1 MIAKKLEQ
9 KIRDAILS
17 SARSHAPSLFA
28 QDASGLSNLQRPRK
42 LTHVHPPNTSLT
54 CRTVLLIVDRNVDL
68 TAMLAHGWTYQA
80 LASDCLE
87 MKLNRVVVAQ
97 PQKRSYDLDSKDF
110 FWAKNAANP
119 FPQVAED
126 IDTELNRY
134 KQDAAEITRSTGVS
148 DVNDIAQMSVSL
160 HPRTSSPRI
169 RTPHPRSRC
178 H

>member
-9 KIRDAILS
+9 KIRDAVLS
-17 SARSHAPSLFA
+17 SARSHSASLFA
-28 QDASGLSNLQRPRK
+28 QDASGLSNLQRPRNRH
-42 LTHVHPPNTSLT
+42 LFQLASSESLT
-54 CRTVLLIVDRNVDL
+54 LPSTVLLILDRNVDL
-68 TAMLAHGWTYQA
+68 VPMLSHGWTYQA

-87 MKLNRVVVAQ
+87 MKLNRVVVSQ

-126 IDTELNRY
+126 IDTELNKY

-148 DVNDIAQMSVSL
+148 DVNDIAQMLVSHSPGQTCACL
-160 HPRTSSPRI
+160 WHPLLLVT
-169 RTPHPRSRC
+169 
-178 H
+178 

>member
-1 MIAKKLEQ
+1 MIAKKLET

-17 SARSHAPSLFA
+17 ASRSHT
-28 QDASGLSNLQRPRK
+28 ASIFSQESTGLSSLQRPCKQFFFRVSTTRNK
-42 LTHVHPPNTSLT
+42 LTMQP
-54 CRTVLLIVDRNVDL
+54 VLLILDRNIDL
-68 TAMLAHGWTYQA
+68 VPMISHGWTYQA

-87 MKLNRVVVAQ
+87 MKLNRVVVSQ

-148 DVNDIAQMSVSL
+148 DVNDISQM
-160 HPRTSSPRI
+160 
-169 RTPHPRSRC
+169 
-178 H
+178 